1 MTVLGPV
8 CGEVKGQICP
18 EGIEVVD
25 HMLEVPLLNLVIVS
39 LCVFLGVVKFLITH

>member
-1 MTVLGPV
+1 VTVLGSV

-25 HMLEVPLLNLVIVS
+25 HKLEVPLLNFVIVS
-39 LCVFLGVVKFLITH
+39 LCVFFGVVKFLNWV